1 MFTSLIF
8 STLTLNMKPSIIRRS
23 RPIVMNTD
31 WSYTMLIDALH
42 HDQIKEARILPSA
55 IIQSLTNDGIHSSQL
70 LPTQVASVAEKFVNN
85 GIDIAFVSP
94 SAVSGLVNSV
104 LSFLPLV
111 IGFFIISSVLGRSQ
125 QFGVMNAMQQNNAPS
140 IVENVNTTFA
150 DVAGCDGAKEE
161 LMEIVNFLNDPSVF
175 IRAGARVP
183 KGVLLEGPPGTG
195 KTLLARAVA
204 GEANVNFIPT
214 TASSFVEMYVGLGA
228 ARVRSLFAGAKNNAP
243 CIIWIDEIDAV
254 ARTRNSGPQSSGGN
268 EERET
273 TLNELLS
280 AMDGFES
287 DTGIVVLA
295 ATNRADVLDDAL
307 IRPGRFDRR
316 ILVDLPNKKGRTD
329 ILKVH
334 SKNKIIEDD
343 VLLEDIADQTSG
355 FSGAKL
361 ESLMNEAAIRAARQ
375 NRTIIKT
382 ADIQGAIDRVL
393 MGLEKPISESPKTLE
408 RVAIH
413 EIGHAIVG
421 HFIEESEDRI
431 RKITIIPRSSG
442 AGGFTSFSQ
451 SEDTNVDGLYTRE
464 YLFAQIVI
472 LMGGRA
478 AEELVLGKNTISTGA
493 SNDLMRAESLA
504 RDMISKWGFGNTL
517 IAYDYSKQMSIK
529 TSESI
534 DEQIEDL
541 IDDAYSR
548 ATSILNS
555 NKMLLLNVSK
565 KLVKEKTIDAKM
577 FYELVD

>member
-1 MFTSLIF
+1 
-8 STLTLNMKPSIIRRS
+8 MKPSIIRRS